1 MLTAANLKSYT
12 AKDLA
17 QMAKQRGI
25 AGWHGMRKEQLI
37 KALTKSSKSKKSSS
51 RTKVAVSKKAPAKNG
66 ASVRNGSKNGSA
78 RNGAKAKNGAAAA
91 KPTAAQKKI
100 KKVHNEREKLMDIA
114 TGVAGALKKEKAVVE
129 KDRIVLMVRDSY
141 WLQAYWELTPQCVQR
156 SRAALAEKWH
166 SARPVLR
173 LLRVPTGGSA
183 NGAEEIVRIVDI
195 HGAVNNW
202 YIDVLEPPKSYRVE
216 IGYQAGEHFHG
227 VARSNVV
234 QTPRP
239 GSSEMVDRG
248 WSDVVE
254 NSEKI
259 YAMSGGYDASTG
271 NGELQ
276 EMFEERLR
284 RPLGSPMV
292 TRFGDGVEAA
302 LNKDRNMEFSIDAEM
317 IVYGVVSADAFVT
330 MAGEPVKLQTDGS
343 FTARVGLPDRR
354 QVIPIVASSSDGVEE
369 RTIVLAVERNT
380 KVMEPKLRQPG
391 E

>member
-1 MLTAANLKSYT
+1 MLTTATLKSYT

-25 AGWHGMRKEQLI
+25 SGWHSMRKEQLV
-37 KALTKSSKSKKSSS
+37 KALTKATKGTNGKSKTAVKAAVAKKSKKSTI
-51 RTKVAVSKKAPAKNG
+51 TKKSANG
-66 ASVRNGSKNGSA
+66 NGNGSA
-78 RNGAKAKNGAAAA
+78 R
-91 KPTAAQKKI
+91 PTAAQRKI
-100 KKVHNEREKLMDIA
+100 KKVHSEREKQMDLA
-114 TGVAGALKKEKAVVE
+114 TEVAGALKNEKSAVE

-156 SRAALAEKWH
+156 ARAALAEKWH

-173 LLRVPTGGSA
+173 LMLVPQNKTS
-183 NGAEEIVRIVDI
+183 NGAESVIRVIDI

-202 YIDVLEPPKSYRVE
+202 YIDVLDPPKTYRVE
-216 IGYQAGEHFHG
+216 IGYLAGEHFHA
-227 VARSNVV
+227 VARSNFVK
-234 QTPRP
+234 TPRP
-239 GSSEMVDRG
+239 GSSDMVDRS

-259 YAMSGGYDASTG
+259 YAMSGGYDASTS

-276 EMFEERLR
+276 ELFEERLR

-302 LNKDRNMEFSIDAEM
+302 LRKERSMEFSIDAEM
-317 IVYGVVSADAFVT
+317 IVYGVASSDAFVT

-343 FTARVGLPDRR
+343 FTARVSLPDRR
-354 QVIPIVASSSDGVEE
+354 QVLPIVASSADGVEE

>member
-1 MLTAANLKSYT
+1 MLTAATLKSYT

-25 AGWHGMRKEQLI
+25 AGWHSMRKEQLVRALA
-37 KALTKSSKSKKSSS
+37 KASKSSKSKTQTAVAKKSS
-51 RTKVAVSKKAPAKNG
+51 KKNG
-66 ASVRNGSKNGSA
+66 SRNGSIRTNA
-78 RNGAKAKNGAAAA
+78 AKPPAA
-91 KPTAAQKKI
+91 KPTAVQRRI
-100 KKVHNEREKLMDIA
+100 QKVHSEREKLMDLG
-114 TGVAGALKKEKAVVE
+114 TGVAGALKKEKSTVA

-141 WLQAYWELTPQCVQR
+141 WLQAYWELTAQCVQR
-156 SRAALAEKWH
+156 ARAALAEKWH
-166 SARPVLR
+166 SAKPVLR
-173 LLRVPTGGSA
+173 VLQVPQNTSS
-183 NGAEEIVRIVDI
+183 NGAEHVSRIIGI

-216 IGYQAGEHFHG
+216 IGYLSGEYFHG
-227 VARSNVV
+227 IARSNVV

-239 GSSEMVDRG
+239 GSSDMVDRG

-259 YAMSGGYDASTG
+259 YAMSGGYDASTN

-276 EMFEERLR
+276 ELFEERLR

-292 TRFGDGVEAA
+292 TRFGNGAEAA
-302 LNKDRNMEFSIDAEM
+302 INNESSMQFSVDAEM
-317 IVYGVVSADAFVT
+317 IVYGVVDPDAFVT
-330 MAGEPVKLQTDGS
+330 MAGEPVTLQADGS
-343 FTARVGLPDRR
+343 FTARVSLPDRR
-354 QVIPIVASSSDGVEE
+354 QVLPIVASTADGVEE